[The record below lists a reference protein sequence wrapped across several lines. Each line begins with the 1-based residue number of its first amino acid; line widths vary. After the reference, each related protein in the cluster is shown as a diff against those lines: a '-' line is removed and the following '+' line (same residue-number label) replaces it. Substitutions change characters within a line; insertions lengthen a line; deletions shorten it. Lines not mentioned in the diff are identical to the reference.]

1 MSHLFIAEFRI
12 KQASSINDDESKL
25 LYERERNTEVK
36 MTQGQIQ
43 HVTRPD
49 GAFKDPPT
57 SSV

>member
-12 KQASSINDDESKL
+12 KQVSNIDDDESKL

-36 MTQGQIQ
+36 MTRGQIQ
-43 HVTRPD
+43 HVSRPD
-49 GAFKDPPT
+49 DAFKDPPT